1 MLVRLSRKADKTQIS
16 QRGGCCCRCR
26 EALCGRRGPAGKLDC
41 FPHLPQIPE
50 TCNASQLPAPP
61 WCTSARTTHHSTA
74 PAALPWCWCTTPPAC
89 RTCTTTKKLARL
101 APGPAY
107 HSQLRFLRDSPH
119 LLHHRSLA
127 GGRRGSP
134 KTKNHLV
141 RGGTRELGWIMSRSK
156 KGGG

>member
-50 TCNASQLPAPP
+50 SCNASQHHCLWCTSARSPQYHSAPAPP
-61 WCTSARTTHHSTA
+61 WCT
-74 PAALPWCWCTTPPAC
+74 PPPTLSAC

-101 APGPAY
+101 ARPACLSY

-119 LLHHRSLA
+119 LLHHSGLA
-127 GGRRGSP
+127 GGTRSSVLKP
-134 KTKNHLV
+134 KTTSFAV
-141 RGGTRELGWIMSRSK
+141 GRGRRDG
-156 KGGG
+156 